1 MDIIEISPPKHFN
14 FSIPSDLH
22 RVLTITNLTLRPVYV
37 GILKSHVFELS
48 ISKEWFL
55 LEGFQEMKIDIVVNW
70 SQEGRNLG
78 VGKLRI
84 YYWEVEDEVP

>member
-14 FSIPSDLH
+14 FSIPNDLH

-48 ISKEWFL
+48 ISK
-55 LEGFQEMKIDIVVNW
+55 
-70 SQEGRNLG
+70 
-78 VGKLRI
+78 
-84 YYWEVEDEVP
+84 